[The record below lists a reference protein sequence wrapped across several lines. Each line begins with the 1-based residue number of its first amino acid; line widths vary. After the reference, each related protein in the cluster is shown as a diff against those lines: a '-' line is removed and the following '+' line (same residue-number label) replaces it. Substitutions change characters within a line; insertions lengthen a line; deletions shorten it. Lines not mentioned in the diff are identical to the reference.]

1 MPTFTAIA
9 LDSLLEPGHSKSMVT
24 ARNVPDPRIDK
35 RSSAPPNSRYND
47 RRRSASSTNL
57 DSKSS
62 APTIG
67 LDQRNSNPAIPIDR
81 QHHRTG
87 ISPALYATPQS
98 TPLPDSPSSYPPSPY
113 IINHKRRGPR
123 LLKCMSHDNVAVHQ
137 CATDGK
143 EVETAIDAEKH
154 AVTAHGDDG
163 LVPKEDNS
171 VKDYNLSV
179 TADKPGKEDP
189 KSDTS
194 AEKNSVLNLDCSSAS
209 ENGIRTSMAF
219 DLQRNSEVGNFLDPQ
234 DSMSIKSNAD
244 SKNNGGL
251 VHSFSSSLHIA
262 EFYDAFE
269 EISSDNEQQPVTRDV
284 EAELS
289 EIKFSLLEE
298 IEKQKQ
304 AEEALNHMR
313 MQWQRIREQLLPI
326 GLTLPA
332 VPVTV
337 EVDRHLDDAVKNMIE
352 QLYVVRFVSN
362 SIGRGMA
369 KAEAEEEMEGQI
381 ELKNF
386 EIARLW
392 DKLHY
397 YEAVN
402 REMSQRNQEAVDT
415 ARRLRQR
422 RKRMVRWIWGSVA
435 ASLTIGSAVLAWSYI
450 SAGRGSS
457 YSGQSETSDSG
468 SVTQRN

>member
-47 RRRSASSTNL
+47 RRRSASSTKL

-123 LLKCMSHDNVAVHQ
+123 LLKCMSHDDVAVHQ

-143 EVETAIDAEKH
+143 EVETSIDAEKH
-154 AVTAHGDDG
+154 A
-163 LVPKEDNS
+163 
-171 VKDYNLSV
+171 
-179 TADKPGKEDP
+179 PGKEDP

-219 DLQRNSEVGNFLDPQ
+219 DFSEIVRLAISLMIYQ
-234 DSMSIKSNAD
+234 KMY
-244 SKNNGGL
+244 
-251 VHSFSSSLHIA
+251 SSLFSNPSLQKFPLTMSNSNQLLVMSLRLMA
-262 EFYDAFE
+262 ERFV
-269 EISSDNEQQPVTRDV
+269 N
-284 EAELS
+284 
-289 EIKFSLLEE
+289 
-298 IEKQKQ
+298 
-304 AEEALNHMR
+304 N
-313 MQWQRIREQLLPI
+313 LLPI

-337 EVDRHLDDAVKNMIE
+337 EEDIWHLDDAVKNMIE
-352 QLYVVRFVSN
+352 QLYVVGFSFLYRMFVSN
-362 SIGRGMA
+362 NHMGGELCIWA
-369 KAEAEEEMEGQI
+369 K
-381 ELKNF
+381 
-386 EIARLW
+386 
-392 DKLHY
+392 
-397 YEAVN
+397 
-402 REMSQRNQEAVDT
+402 S
-415 ARRLRQR
+415 
-422 RKRMVRWIWGSVA
+422 
-435 ASLTIGSAVLAWSYI
+435 
-450 SAGRGSS
+450 
-457 YSGQSETSDSG
+457 
-468 SVTQRN
+468 